1 MVVGTDIAELL
12 MKHRKIGI
20 TRPLS
25 VSSANSDVGIE
36 DNPSDASNIPI
47 SEASNSSNSIL
58 KNEVV
63 TNKFRDFLIYGSV
76 KEALGTNSISCYLL
90 IN

>member
-12 MKHRKIGI
+12 MKNRKCGGI
-20 TRPLS
+20 PRPMS
-25 VSSANSDVGIE
+25 VSSVNSDAGI
-36 DNPSDASNIPI
+36 DDNNPSDASNIPI
-47 SEASNSSNSIL
+47 SEVSNSSNTNL

-76 KEALGTNSISCYLL
+76 KEALGKTTKL
-90 IN
+90 

>member
-12 MKHRKIGI
+12 MKNRKSGI
-20 TRPLS
+20 IRPSS
-25 VSSANSDVGIE
+25 VSSVNSDIGID
-36 DNPSDASNIPI
+36 DNPSEASNVPN
-47 SEASNSSNSIL
+47 SEVSNSSNSIL

-76 KEALGTNSISCYLL
+76 KEALGTLL
-90 IN
+90 IHSYFN